1 MIWIY
6 RTLFEYVNVHFQ
18 CLICNGENENE
29 EILKQERILGKFK
42 MLSQWILAH
51 SQENYNI

>member
-6 RTLFEYVNVHFQ
+6 RTLFEYVNVYFLKQ
-18 CLICNGENENE
+18 CLICNGENEKE

-42 MLSQWILAH
+42 MLSQ
-51 SQENYNI
+51 

>member
-1 MIWIY
+1 M
-6 RTLFEYVNVHFQ
+6 EK
-18 CLICNGENENE
+18 NEKE
-29 EILKQERILGKFK
+29 EILKQERILSKFK